1 MIRYVD
7 TEHVLRSMSDE
18 LPGIVSMS
26 YRSEHDYGAFV
37 IDTKWEPPKAVPRG
51 IEEHRPEDDPDQA
64 VPPDGEP
71 VPWLTAISA
80 EDVVEQLE
88 GPKEVVFLLHM
99 VKVSLHTAVDV
110 AFSRSSYKIVT
121 GLARLGDE
129 VVVAVRMRWPHGFPA

>member
-1 MIRYVD
+1 MIRYIES
-7 TEHVLRSMSDE
+7 EHILRSMADD

-26 YRSEHDYGAFV
+26 YRSEHDFGAFV
-37 IDTKWEPPKAVPRG
+37 IDTKWEPPKAAPKG
-51 IEEHRPEDDPDQA
+51 IEEHRPEDDLELQ

-71 VPWLTAISA
+71 VPWLTPIRA

-99 VKVSLHTAVDV
+99 LKVTMHTTVDIGY
-110 AFSRSSYKIVT
+110 SRSSYKAVA

-129 VVVAVRMRWPHGFPA
+129 TIIAVRMRWPHGFPA